1 MANFFTGPPATIGA
15 ILGIATIPLHLY
27 LSQEHSEQFAA
38 VLLAGCG
45 AIYIGFGL
53 QKGNQ
58 SQIATEISVAVG
70 FISAALGGLWVS
82 AWLVPFG
89 WAAHGIWDY
98 AHHEG
103 SRLASKFWK
112 LVAIPAWYPP
122 LCAVVDWVVAGSLVV
137 IWSLRA

>member
-1 MANFFTGPPATIGA
+1 VANFTARPAAAIGA

-27 LSQEHSEQFAA
+27 LSLAHSEQFAA

-53 QKGNQ
+53 QTGNQ
-58 SQIATEISVAVG
+58 SQIATEISVAIG
-70 FISAALGGLWVS
+70 FISAALGGLWIS

-103 SRLASKFWK
+103 SKLAPKSRK

-122 LCAVVDWVVAGSLVV
+122 LCAAVDWVVAGSLVV